1 MSILDTSIATVSA
14 AFTGA
19 AAYGAWKASREANTA
34 ARYANETATVVAQI
48 EQERWHRELTPQ
60 LRIKLQTEPQK
71 LLYVRFDGPAKLGEL
86 HIELRIQDDLLG
98 SRTHHMV
105 GLTPVQL
112 AEADEVVWGPYRF
125 RPGIDYAD
133 ALGRAI
139 PPFPL
144 LPGGRTRL
152 AVDPSPRPSWYDD
165 SDGEQR
171 WRDRYRTS
179 PIRLWA
185 TCTDPEHK
193 PWTLA
198 FAVPQDGSWALGG
211 A

>member
-1 MSILDTSIATVSA
+1 MSILDTSITAASA

-19 AAYGAWKASREANTA
+19 AAYGAWKASRQANMA

-60 LRIKLQTEPQK
+60 LRIKLQAEPHEV
-71 LLYVRFDGPAKLGEL
+71 LYVRFDGPAKLGEL

-98 SRTHHMV
+98 SRTHHMA
-105 GLTPVQL
+105 GLTPEQR
-112 AEADEVVWGPYRF
+112 AEADEAVWGPYRF
-125 RPGIDYAD
+125 RPGVDYAD
-133 ALGRAI
+133 ALGRAV
-139 PPFPL
+139 PAFPL

-152 AVDPSPRPSWYDD
+152 AVDPSPRPSWYEGV
-165 SDGEQR
+165 DGEQG
-171 WRDRYRTS
+171 WRDRYRAS
-179 PIRLWA
+179 PIRLWT
-185 TCTDPEHK
+185 TCTVPDHK